1 MLTVLL
7 VEDDPQALEFYSE
20 GLQLAGFHVLRA
32 RTGTDAL
39 NRAKAAI
46 PDALVADLGLPDFD
60 GFEVCRQLKLQP
72 ELRNVAAVALTGR
85 SMALRD
91 IELAEAAGFAS
102 VLFKPST
109 PEAVAAAIAAARSR
123 VVKAV

>member
-7 VEDDPQALEFYSE
+7 VEDDPQTLAFYSE
-20 GLQLAGFHVLRA
+20 GLQLAGFQVLPA
-32 RTGTDAL
+32 STGTDAL
-39 NRAKAAI
+39 RRAAAAR

-60 GFEVCRQLKLQP
+60 GFEVCRQLKQQP
-72 ELRNVAAVALTGR
+72 EFRNVAAVALTGR

-123 VVKAV
+123 AAKGV